1 MKKSEA
7 LKQLEKMANERKR
20 ILFPGFPAHAMPK
33 TTYSDSSTNDLQ
45 SCIVDYLDLIG
56 GWGVRVNTQGQFVA
70 KLGRHIPSSTK
81 KGTPDIL
88 GALPG
93 GRFIAIEC
101 KQPGE
106 RLRAEQDDIRED
118 ITKAG
123 AIHLIAYV
131 GQFQAI
137 YERIQTLINNQ
148 SITITK

>member
-1 MKKSEA
+1 
-7 LKQLEKMANERKR
+7 MAHERKKL
-20 ILFPGFPAHAMPK
+20 LFLGFPAYAMPK
-33 TTYSDSSTNDLQ
+33 TRYSDASTNDLQ
-45 SCIVDYLDLIG
+45 TCIVDYLDIIG
-56 GWGVRVNTQGQFVA
+56 GWGVRVNTQGQYIA

-93 GRFIAIEC
+93 GRFIGIEC

-106 RLRAEQDDIRED
+106 ALRTEQDDIRED

-137 YERIQTLINNQ
+137 YDMIQAIISNQ
-148 SITITK
+148 LITINK